1 MKKQIIIGISLLVLL
16 STINIKKDLAIKKFN
31 IKEINIQNNYLIKD
45 KEIKDSLILIYNTNL
60 IFLNNSQIENILKQ
74 NTFIESFRIKK
85 KYPNTLNIE
94 IIEKEPF
101 AILFNKKKNFY
112 LSKKIELIEYKKIKR
127 YESLPYVFGSK
138 EEFEILYNNLKVI
151 NFPFD
156 IVKKY
161 IFFDS
166 KRWDLETLDGIIV
179 KLPNKNYNESL
190 KNFLKIKNKNSFK
203 KYLVFDYRIPDQLIL
218 K

>member
-74 NTFIESFRIKK
+74 NTFIESFIIKK
-85 KYPNTLNIE
+85 KYPNILNIE
-94 IIEKEPF
+94 IIEKELF
-101 AILFNKKKNFY
+101 AILFNKKKKFY

>member
-1 MKKQIIIGISLLVLL
+1 M
-16 STINIKKDLAIKKFN
+16 
-31 IKEINIQNNYLIKD
+31 
-45 KEIKDSLILIYNTNL
+45 
-60 IFLNNSQIENILKQ
+60 
-74 NTFIESFRIKK
+74 
-85 KYPNTLNIE
+85 
-94 IIEKEPF
+94 
-101 AILFNKKKNFY
+101 
-112 LSKKIELIEYKKIKR
+112 
-127 YESLPYVFGSK
+127 FGSK

>member
-74 NTFIESFRIKK
+74 NTFIESFIIKK
-85 KYPNTLNIE
+85 KYPNILNIE

-101 AILFNKKKNFY
+101 AILFNKKKKFY

-203 KYLVFDYRIPDQLIL
+203 KYLVFDYRIPDQLTL

>member
-74 NTFIESFRIKK
+74 NTFIESFIIKK
-85 KYPNTLNIE
+85 KYPNILNIE

-101 AILFNKKKNFY
+101 AILFNKKKKFY

-151 NFPFD
+151 NFQFE

>member
-85 KYPNTLNIE
+85 KYPNILNIE

-101 AILFNKKKNFY
+101 VILFNKKK
-112 LSKKIELIEYKKIKR
+112 KIL
-127 YESLPYVFGSK
+127 
-138 EEFEILYNNLKVI
+138 
-151 NFPFD
+151 
-156 IVKKY
+156 
-161 IFFDS
+161 
-166 KRWDLETLDGIIV
+166 
-179 KLPNKNYNESL
+179 
-190 KNFLKIKNKNSFK
+190 FK
-203 KYLVFDYRIPDQLIL
+203 
-218 K
+218 

>member
-85 KYPNTLNIE
+85 KYPNILNIE

-101 AILFNKKKNFY
+101 AILFNKKKKFY

-138 EEFEILYNNLKVI
+138 EEFEIFYNNLKVI

-161 IFFDS
+161 TFFDS

-179 KLPNKNYNESL
+179 KLPNKNYKESL
-190 KNFLKIKNKNSFK
+190 NNFLKIKNKNSFK

>member
-16 STINIKKDLAIKKFN
+16 STINIKKDLTIKKFN
-31 IKEINIQNNYLIKD
+31 IKEINVVNNFLIKD
-45 KEIKDSLILIYNTNL
+45 KEIKDLLIFSYNTNL
-60 IFLNNSQIENILKQ
+60 IFLNNSRIEEALKQ
-74 NTFIESFRIKK
+74 NTFIEGFKIKK

-101 AILFNKKKNFY
+101 AILLNKKKKFY
-112 LSKKIELIEYKKIKR
+112 LSKKIDLIEYKKIKR
-127 YESLPYVFGSK
+127 YESLPYVFGNK
-138 EEFEILYNNLKVI
+138 EEFEIFYKNLKAI

-156 IVKKY
+156 IIKNY
-161 IFFDS
+161 TFFDS
-166 KRWDLETLDGIIV
+166 KRWDLEILNGIIV
-179 KLPNKNYNESL
+179 KLPRKNYNESL

-203 KYLVFDYRIPDQLIL
+203 KYLVFDYRIPNQLIL

>member
-85 KYPNTLNIE
+85 KYPNILNIE

>member
-31 IKEINIQNNYLIKD
+31 IKEINIKNNYLIKD

-74 NTFIESFRIKK
+74 NTFIESFKIKK
-85 KYPNTLNIE
+85 KYPNILNIE
-94 IIEKEPF
+94 IFEKEPF
-101 AILFNKKKNFY
+101 VILFNKKKKFY

-127 YESLPYVFGSK
+127 FESLPYVFGSK
-138 EEFEILYNNLKVI
+138 EEFEIFYNNLKVI

-161 IFFDS
+161 TFFDS